1 MRILS
6 IDDEILL
13 TFTVERKLSL
23 QNYEVKTAN
32 SGAEGIRL
40 FDAFDPQLVILDY
53 NMPGLNGLDV
63 LKHIRFQRKSN
74 VPVLL
79 LSGTQDQEQL
89 SNSFHL
95 GITSFMGKPLDF
107 HELLAKV
114 KQIAEA
120 DPGIGPTHVAVG

>member
-1 MRILS
+1 MRILA

-13 TFTVERKLSL
+13 TFTIERKLSL
-23 QNYEVKTAN
+23 NQYVVKTAN

-40 FDAFDPQLVILDY
+40 FDQFDPQLVILDY

-79 LSGTQDQEQL
+79 LSGTQDERQL
-89 SNSFHL
+89 TNSFQV
-95 GITSFMGKPLDF
+95 GITSFLGKPLDF
-107 HELLAKV
+107 NELLAKV
-114 KQIAEA
+114 KEIAEEN
-120 DPGIGPTHVAVG
+120 PGIGPTNMAAG